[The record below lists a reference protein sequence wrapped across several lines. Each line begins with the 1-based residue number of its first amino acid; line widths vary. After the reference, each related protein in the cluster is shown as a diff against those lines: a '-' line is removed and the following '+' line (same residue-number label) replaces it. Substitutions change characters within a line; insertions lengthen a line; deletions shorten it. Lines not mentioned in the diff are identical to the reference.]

1 MSVYKRGLEAG
12 LFMSVRCKSGMSVK
26 RGLNTVSTKLVEIGR
41 FPCYSLNK
49 IKKMKIRKPKKAL
62 ALRRFFLKSQ
72 SRETFESTPW

>member
-1 MSVYKRGLEAG
+1 
-12 LFMSVRCKSGMSVK
+12 MSVK

-62 ALRRFFLKSQ
+62 ALRQFFFK
-72 SRETFESTPW
+72 EPEP